1 MWQTLQDSE
10 QSNRQVA
17 FFLGSRLCYYFGETG
32 IERLY
37 RNYPDFYNQDTQSS
51 TVDNFLKKG
60 QGLLNEQVME
70 EGYDLS
76 QKIQRHYINKAP
88 SNGSGEKPTQVSS
101 VWQTTADRLG
111 EIEHLVEIICHRQP
125 PADRNPELLDADFE
139 YRFND
144 GLYARPEPST
154 HSLATAS
161 SDTQGLGIIPRV
173 GFDIDMNMNMMS
185 NIDKLFAERVDV
197 YRQVEPTPTGVA
209 SALLRILL
217 KTFYETVRLAR
228 MQTPDY
234 QQIQI
239 DVEYLRFVLWPY
251 AQKEK

>member
-1 MWQTLQDSE
+1 MQDSE

-37 RNYPDFYNQDTQSS
+37 RNYPDFYNEDTQSS

-76 QKIQRHYINKAP
+76 QKIQRHYIKKAP

-101 VWQTTADRLG
+101 VWQTTAGRLG

-125 PADRNPELLDADFE
+125 PADRYPELLDADFE